1 MTICLRGRDTG
12 FYGDGT
18 NNTHVPKDSTV
29 SALVNNTYPYD
40 YGNKRTEDYGNCIY
54 HSNATS
60 TYTTEDGS
68 NCYWCSACG
77 QSATGPFGTYRYID
91 SGYCGDN
98 LYWSLDSDGCLW
110 IDGSGDM
117 WDNKVVWFPYRNCV
131 LSINMSDSISS
142 IGSLAFD
149 NADYLQTVYLP
160 TDLIRI
166 GESAF
171 RGCDSLK
178 RILIYGDLNQIEEGA
193 FYNCNALTDVYYVG
207 TPAQWNSINIGNYND
222 NLNNANRHYACTI
235 AFDANSGTGEMETI
249 YSFTGFQET
258 ISSNEFSRN
267 GFVFTGWN
275 TKADGTGTAYADG
288 ATLTITNSLTLY
300 AQWVDNFAITTQPTN
315 KAVNAG
321 SAATFKVVATGATSY
336 QWQVSTDNGKTWVN
350 SGANGNK
357 TATLSFTAAQAHN
370 NYQFR
375 CVVSGSSGQ
384 SVTSSAATLTVTA
397 AGPAITTQPKSAT
410 VSAGSTA
417 TFIVAATGATSYQW
431 QASTN
436 GGKTWVNSGAGG
448 NKTATLS
455 FTAAAAH
462 NGYMFRCV
470 VTGTSGQT
478 VTSNAATL
486 MINGSAPTITT
497 QPANKAVNAGSA
509 ATFKVVATGA
519 TSYQWQVSTDNGK
532 TWVNSGANG
541 NKTATLSFTAAQAHN
556 NYQFRCV
563 VSGSSG
569 QSVTSSAATLTINDN
584 STLLYFPF
592 YLYSND
598 GKVYLGKL
606 VTDEYDQDGIWNEY
620 GTYGSKYSSNS
631 IWNEYGTYG
640 SEYSNESAFNEL
652 ATKPPMIVDYYGSF
666 VGYLTTNTSIA
677 DGYSITTIR
686 HFLINNNQ

>member
-375 CVVSGSSGQ
+375 CVVSGSS
-384 SVTSSAATLTVTA
+384 S
-397 AGPAITTQPKSAT
+397 
-410 VSAGSTA
+410 
-417 TFIVAATGATSYQW
+417 
-431 QASTN
+431 
-436 GGKTWVNSGAGG
+436 
-448 NKTATLS
+448 
-455 FTAAAAH
+455 
-462 NGYMFRCV
+462 
-470 VTGTSGQT
+470 
-478 VTSNAATL
+478 
-486 MINGSAPTITT
+486 
-497 QPANKAVNAGSA
+497 
-509 ATFKVVATGA
+509 
-519 TSYQWQVSTDNGK
+519 
-532 TWVNSGANG
+532 
-541 NKTATLSFTAAQAHN
+541 
-556 NYQFRCV
+556 
-563 VSGSSG
+563 